1 MKFIKT
7 YNIFESKERKQYMY
21 QVADILADIFDE
33 YDIVKLNNDNF
44 YSDYNH
50 YQFNDYSFRIFIPTS
65 TPDNT
70 IFPDLNKS
78 NEIFNKILSM
88 KDRIENITDMGFN
101 IYRTGTQAY
110 SSNTTIYIK
119 PQLESIKESNETDDV
134 NDIMMMVS
142 DFSEE
147 YDWMEADAQ
156 TNGDSPH
163 VRFYKNGYGRGNV
176 NLEICY
182 GKMKQIL
189 SQFPEYEINSCFFRY
204 EERTKK
210 EDRSTEIKRKLV
222 CLFKYGSDLKEYVN
236 MKKKTDGKLENLIT
250 DKVDNVLNYKYKP
263 YEMLIFK
270 LSKKKKE
277 TLVDRFKGLFR

>member
-1 MKFIKT
+1 
-7 YNIFESKERKQYMY
+7 MY

-33 YDIVKLNNDNF
+33 YDIVKLDNDQL
-44 YSDYNH
+44 YSDYKH
-50 YQFNDYSFRIFIPTS
+50 YQFNDYTFRIFIPTS
-65 TPDNT
+65 TPNNT
-70 IFPDLNKS
+70 IFPDIEKA

-88 KDRIENITDMGFN
+88 KSRIENITDIIFN

-119 PQLESIKESNETDDV
+119 PQLESITESSETDDV
-134 NDIMMMVS
+134 NDMMMMVS

-147 YDWMEADAQ
+147 YDWMDADAQ
-156 TNGDSPH
+156 TNGGSPF
-163 VRFYKNGYGRGNV
+163 VRFYKNLNRGSV

-182 GKMKQIL
+182 DKMKQIL
-189 SQFPEYEINSCFFRY
+189 SQFPEYEINACFFRY

-222 CLFKYGSDLKEYVN
+222 CLFRYGSDLKEYVN
-236 MKKKTDGKLENLIT
+236 MKRKTDDKLENLIT
-250 DKVDNVLNYKYKP
+250 DKVDNILKYKYKA

-277 TLVDRFKGLFR
+277 SMIDRFRGLFR